1 VTGTDDVPSRCG
13 HSVADV
19 AAGKFAYTGILN
31 ALLLRARTGR
41 GTRVEVSMLEALA
54 EWMSQPL
61 FYGHYGRKPP
71 RRCGASHATVAPYG
85 PHRAGDGREVIFGLQ
100 NDREWAAF
108 CKEVLRRPELE
119 RDLRFVTNADR
130 VANRPALTAIVEQA
144 FAPMGAE
151 EVVALLDRVGIANGR
166 VNDVDGV
173 FAHPQL
179 AARKRWRE
187 VRTSGGPMR
196 ALLPPANLRGV
207 DPVMGEVPSLGQHTD
222 SALATLGYGPGDIQA
237 MRAQG
242 AI

>member
-1 VTGTDDVPSRCG
+1 
-13 HSVADV
+13 
-19 AAGKFAYTGILN
+19 
-31 ALLLRARTGR
+31 
-41 GTRVEVSMLEALA
+41 
-54 EWMSQPL
+54 
-61 FYGHYGRKPP
+61 
-71 RRCGASHATVAPYG
+71 
-85 PHRAGDGREVIFGLQ
+85 
-100 NDREWAAF
+100 
-108 CKEVLRRPELE
+108 
-119 RDLRFVTNADR
+119 
-130 VANRPALTAIVEQA
+130 
-144 FAPMGAE
+144 
-151 EVVALLDRVGIANGR
+151 VGIANGR